1 MDTGGVVRGNGAKAT
16 EPGTAEAEHAV
27 WPGRRVVTVAFGAFT
42 VYAGAMVF
50 TGHADGTWAVWAF
63 GGYAIAT
70 MLLLATRSWVLPL
83 AVALG
88 GALVAPLV
96 WLLTRTPATAEVV
109 VIGRAAGH
117 VLKYGTPYLPPGQLT
132 DWKHYNP
139 YLPLMDIF
147 GLPRAVGISGV
158 LGDTR
163 IWISAAT
170 IVLLGAAFAIVSPHR
185 LRDCHRCRARV
196 IGVTALAVAS
206 PVIAFPLAL
215 GVTDPPVIALTC
227 LALAWAS
234 RGKVVRAGL
243 VLAVACAMKTTAW
256 AAVPV
261 LGIMA
266 WVQYAPRAAARF
278 AATAVGITGI
288 LALLAA
294 PEAMAT
300 PDAVKQNLIA
310 FPLGL
315 TKHKTPAAS
324 PLPGH
329 LIAGLG
335 AVGHY
340 TAMALMVLAAVA
352 FAAWILLRPPRD
364 ARDAA
369 WRLVV
374 GYTVMFALDP
384 ATRFGY
390 FAYPLGLLGWLALTK
405 THHPERRQPTPRRAV
420 LLTGG
425 GPAS

>member
-1 MDTGGVVRGNGAKAT
+1 MWVARAHGAQATGQLSAA
-16 EPGTAEAEHAV
+16 HAGL
-27 WPGRRVVTVAFGAFT
+27 PGRRVTAAWFGAFT
-42 VYAGAMVF
+42 IYAGAMAVF
-50 TGHADGTWAVWAF
+50 TGHADRDWAVWAF
-63 GGYAIAT
+63 GGYAVAT
-70 MLLLATRSWVLPL
+70 MLFWFTDGWLLPL
-83 AVALG
+83 AAAVG
-88 GALVAPLV
+88 GALVAPLL
-96 WLLTRTPATAEVV
+96 WLVIQVPATAEVL
-109 VIGRAAGH
+109 VIGRSAAH
-117 VLKYGTPYLPPGQLT
+117 LLKFGTPYLPPAQLS
-132 DWKHYNP
+132 DWKSYNP
-139 YLPLMDIF
+139 YLPVMELF
-147 GLPRAVGISGV
+147 GLPRSAGLAGA
-158 LGDTR
+158 LGDPR
-163 IWISAAT
+163 IWVTLTT
-170 IVLLGAAFAIVSPHR
+170 IALVAAAFAVISPDR
-185 LRDCHRCRARV
+185 LRDCADCRGRV
-196 IGVTALAVAS
+196 AALTALAVAS

-227 LALAWAS
+227 LALAWAG
-234 RGKVVRAGL
+234 RGKLVRAGL

-261 LGIMA
+261 LAIMA

-278 AATAVGITGI
+278 TATAVAMTGI

-335 AVGHY
+335 PVGHY
-340 TAMALMVLAAVA
+340 TAMALMVIAAVA

-405 THHPERRQPTPRRAV
+405 IHHPERREPSVQPAFLT
-420 LLTGG
+420 TGG
-425 GPAS
+425 EPAS

>member
-1 MDTGGVVRGNGAKAT
+1 MA
-16 EPGTAEAEHAV
+16 
-27 WPGRRVVTVAFGAFT
+27 
-42 VYAGAMVF
+42 VF
-50 TGHADGTWAVWAF
+50 TGHADRDWAVWAF
-63 GGYAIAT
+63 GGYAVAT
-70 MLLLATRSWVLPL
+70 MLLVFTEGWLLPL
-83 AVALG
+83 AAAVG
-88 GALVAPLV
+88 GALVAPLL
-96 WLLTRTPATAEVV
+96 WLVIQVPATAEVL
-109 VIGRAAGH
+109 VIGRATAH
-117 VLKYGTPYLPPGQLT
+117 LLKFGTPYLPAAQLSG
-132 DWKHYNP
+132 WKSYNP
-139 YLPLMDIF
+139 YLPVMELF
-147 GLPRAVGISGV
+147 GLPRSAGLSGA
-158 LGDTR
+158 LGDPR
-163 IWISAAT
+163 IWVTLTT
-170 IVLLGAAFAIVSPHR
+170 IALVAAAFAVMSPDR
-185 LRDCHRCRARV
+185 LRDCADCRVRV
-196 IGVTALAVAS
+196 ATLTALAVAS

-234 RGKVVRAGL
+234 RGKLVRAGL

-261 LGIMA
+261 LAIMA

-278 AATAVGITGI
+278 TATAVAMTGI

-335 AVGHY
+335 PVGHY
-340 TAMALMVLAAVA
+340 TAMALMVIAAVA

-384 ATRFGY
+384 ATRYGY

-405 THHPERRQPTPRRAV
+405 THHPERRQPAPRRTV
-420 LLTGG
+420 LVTGG